1 MCTGAKE
8 VEVVPYAERTDYA
21 KVLKNIEKGESES
34 KIFRGDQESKML
46 VTSYEGNG
54 CLHVKGKFMI

>member
-21 KVLKNIEKGESES
+21 KVLKKYR
-34 KIFRGDQESKML
+34 KRGK
-46 VTSYEGNG
+46 
-54 CLHVKGKFMI
+54 